1 MMTTLGVEAVQEFG
15 KLATREAGKR
25 ARQFILEALQT
36 CDSVEIDMTGM
47 NVSPSFADEFFGMLA
62 GELGVGAFERRVQL
76 TNLSES
82 AQALIAHVVYRR
94 ASPQQTTNGGLRIPI
109 PTGDQFIGDLTKA
122 TRKRDKKDG

>member
-1 MMTTLGVEAVQEFG
+1 MTTLGVEAVQEFG
-15 KLATREAGKR
+15 KLATREAGKH
-25 ARQFILEALQT
+25 ARQFIIDALQT

-62 GELGVGAFERRVQL
+62 GELGIDGFERRVRL

-94 ASPQQTTNGGLRIPI
+94 GTPQQVMRSGLQIPV
-109 PTGDQFIGDLTKA
+109 PAHGQFMSDLTKA
-122 TRKRDKKDG
+122 TRERTND